1 MSAVTRALGSERRT
15 GADRG
20 FLRENSLTLVFGA
33 LFVLSLAGQSIA
45 GFLVYLDDLRIAG
58 LEPVTYARYLTS
70 STFSADVAE
79 NWQSEYLQFFLYIA
93 ATVWFVQRG
102 SSESKDPGEAGRA
115 TEREQRMGRWAEES
129 SPGPAKLPGGL
140 RRRLYAHSLLIVMG
154 AVFAGSWLAQ
164 SVAGHVAY
172 DEQQLLDLS
181 APVSWGEY
189 LASAD
194 FWSRTLQNWQSEFLA
209 VGSMAVLSVY
219 LRERGSPESKAVG
232 APHAE
237 TGGDE

>member
-1 MSAVTRALGSERRT
+1 
-15 GADRG
+15 
-20 FLRENSLTLVFGA
+20 
-33 LFVLSLAGQSIA
+33 
-45 GFLVYLDDLRIAG
+45 
-58 LEPVTYARYLTS
+58 
-70 STFSADVAE
+70 
-79 NWQSEYLQFFLYIA
+79 
-93 ATVWFVQRG
+93 
-102 SSESKDPGEAGRA
+102 
-115 TEREQRMGRWAEES
+115 
-129 SPGPAKLPGGL
+129 
-140 RRRLYAHSLLIVMG
+140 MG

-232 APHAE
+232 APQAE